1 MKIRS
6 AIDNIACGEI
16 LKIISKLLSFADR
29 WTDKKIIRHEIMP
42 KKKPNKPL
50 QRLLI
55 LGSSLLF
62 FSSTAFA
69 LFGMFTSSSQTQ
81 ETTQIANSSIEDELK
96 KQSAGYQSVLQREP
110 NNTVA
115 LQGFLVSQ
123 KRLEILYVQELQK
136 EPNNAEVLKK
146 ITTSNEASKKSYQ
159 QLEISYQDILKKEQN
174 NPVALENLA
183 TIRWYL
189 RNSEG
194 AIETLEKLIEL
205 YPDRDRYKENLKI
218 IKQQI
223 AKEKEAE
230 AQKNNV
236 SQ

>member
-1 MKIRS
+1 M
-6 AIDNIACGEI
+6 
-16 LKIISKLLSFADR
+16 LLTHR
-29 WTDKKIIRHEIMP
+29 VE
-42 KKKPNKPL
+42 
-50 QRLLI
+50 
-55 LGSSLLF
+55 
-62 FSSTAFA
+62 
-69 LFGMFTSSSQTQ
+69 
-81 ETTQIANSSIEDELK
+81 
-96 KQSAGYQSVLQREP
+96 
-110 NNTVA
+110 
-115 LQGFLVSQ
+115 
-123 KRLEILYVQELQK
+123 EILYVQELQK

-223 AKEKEAE
+223 AKDKEAE